1 MAITFSNPRT
11 QSLYDFLSQ
20 SGKHISA
27 KPIPTAEG
35 ISHGQSIAWKLLNPF
50 DPKRISKPDEERYR
64 QGFLAGFLGEVG
76 KVYQKAPADSP
87 MKKLFEELMI
97 DPSRSE
103 IKDANA
109 TRDFRNAIQTLH
121 TAAVS
126 YCPFEAPKTEAPESG

>member
-1 MAITFSNPRT
+1 MVVTFSNQGTRV
-11 QSLYDFLSQ
+11 LYDFLNQ
-20 SGKHISA
+20 SVTHRSA

-50 DPKRISKPDEERYR
+50 DPKRISTSDEERYR

-76 KVYQKAPADSP
+76 KAYQKAPADSP

-103 IKDANA
+103 IKDADA
-109 TRDFRNAIQTLH
+109 TRDFRTAIQTLH
-121 TAAVS
+121 SAAAS
-126 YCPFEAPKTEAPESG
+126 YYPFEATEH